1 MKKAAPPADA
11 GGGLIVSGTPA
22 FRRANL
28 AMFAAGLSTFALLYC
43 VQPLMPA
50 FSAEFGIGAAES
62 SLSLSVSTG
71 LLAFG
76 MLIASSLSESWG
88 RKPVMVA
95 SLLVSA
101 MLILLSSLMQGWHGF
116 LFVRAL
122 AGITLSG
129 LPAVAMAYLSEEM
142 HPRAIGLA
150 MGLYI
155 GGSAMGGM
163 AGRLGTAVLTDAFS
177 WRFAVAAIGAA
188 GIAAGL
194 VFWRSLP
201 KSRQFRPRA
210 LRPRA
215 MLDAFA
221 DHIRD
226 PGLRLL
232 FLQGFLLMGG
242 FVTLYNYISYRLM
255 APPYEV
261 SQTVVGAIFTVYLIG
276 SASSILVGDLA
287 GKVGRRKVL
296 WATIVIM
303 ISGLALTMADGL
315 AVIVL
320 GIAVL
325 TFGFFG
331 AHSTVSSWVGRR
343 ALHARAQAS
352 SLYLFFYYLGS
363 SVVGSAGGFF
373 WSAWGWG
380 GVVGLIGLLL
390 AVALSIALRLA
401 VLKPIAQPAGA

>member
-1 MKKAAPPADA
+1 MKEAAPPADA

-76 MLIASSLSESWG
+76 MLVASSLSESWG

-101 MLILLSSLMQGWHGF
+101 VLILLSSLMEGWHGF
-116 LFVRAL
+116 LLVRAL

-177 WRFAVAAIGAA
+177 WRFAVAAIGIA

-201 KSRQFRPRA
+201 ESRQFRARA

-215 MLDAFA
+215 MLGAFA
-221 DHIRD
+221 DHVRD
-226 PGLRLL
+226 PGLRWL

-242 FVTLYNYISYRLM
+242 FVTLYNYISYRLL

-261 SQTVVGAIFTVYLIG
+261 SQTVVGAIFTVYLVG
-276 SASSILVGDLA
+276 SASSIIVGDLA
-287 GKVGRRKVL
+287 GRLGRRKVL

-380 GVVGLIGLLL
+380 GVVGLIGILLV
-390 AVALSIALRLA
+390 VALSIALRLA
-401 VLKPIAQPAGA
+401 VLKPIAQQAGA